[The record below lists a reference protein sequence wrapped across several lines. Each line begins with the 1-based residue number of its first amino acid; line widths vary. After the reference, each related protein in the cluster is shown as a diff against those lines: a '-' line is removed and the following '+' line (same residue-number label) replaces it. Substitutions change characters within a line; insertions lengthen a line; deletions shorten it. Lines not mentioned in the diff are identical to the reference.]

1 MKYTH
6 NFLLLFVSLFLVL
19 SCQSQDRI
27 VKTGIDVLQESGFAL
42 LEGKRVGLITNP
54 TGVDRNLRSTIDIL
68 FEAPNVELVAL
79 YGPEH
84 GVRGEV
90 HAGDRIV
97 SQTDPIT
104 GLPEY
109 SLYGSTRRPTEDML
123 EGLDVLVY
131 DIQDI
136 GSRSFTY
143 ISTMGLAMEACA
155 ELDIEFVVLDRPNPI
170 GGLKVEGCYVEDGC
184 FTFVSQYRIP
194 YVYGLT
200 CGELALLLNGERM
213 LGSGARPGESARCNL
228 TVVPMEGWKRDM
240 FYDQT
245 GLQWIAS
252 SPHIPQAIT
261 SFFYP
266 LSGIAGDLAG
276 ISIGVGY
283 TLPFQLFAPVEENM
297 DPEQLAAN
305 LNALDLPGLYFRPI
319 YFRPF
324 YSRGQGTT
332 LGGVQVHLTDP
343 AAAPLTDV
351 NFYVMQEMHKLNP
364 EMVFNLN
371 RITKVTGSPFI
382 TEKFSERYM
391 FEDIKEYWYKDA
403 EAFREL
409 SARYYLY

>member
-184 FTFVSQYRIP
+184 FTFVSQYSIP